1 MKRDKTRYQGVY
13 FYLKKRL
20 DSDVLEKSY
29 YIMYRQGGR
38 GSKLIEEPVGR
49 ESEGMTAAKAAH
61 IRADRARG
69 LEMSN
74 TEKRKTEEAARLA
87 DASRPTVDRLWT
99 LYRDSRPDRKRW
111 ETDESRYR
119 LHIGPLFAKKVPAEI
134 VTLDVDHMRSQMTK
148 NGKSAATI
156 KGAMDLLQRLVR
168 FGAKKG
174 LCPMP
179 ELSQL
184 HFNYPT
190 VDGGKTENM
199 TAAQMKAYLEA
210 LDEEEDQNAA
220 AFMRLALATGMRK
233 SALLGLRW
241 QDVDFEYGFIT
252 LRGEFA
258 KKGKTERI
266 PLSAAA
272 RAILKGIER
281 LDDEFVFPGRYGGPR
296 KEFKKIAQRVK
307 EKAGLP
313 ADFRPLHGLRH
324 TFASWL
330 ASSGEVDL
338 YTLQKLLT
346 HNSPQMTQRYAHLAD
361 SALQRAASVADKLF
375 SEVVPEPQAEAQKS
389 TTVKVRKK
397 NGA

>member
-1 MKRDKTRYQGVY
+1 MKREKTRYQGVY

-69 LEMSN
+69 LEMPN
-74 TEKRKTEEAARLA
+74 TEKRAAEEAARLA
-87 DASRPTVDRLWT
+87 DLSRPTITRLWA
-99 LYRDSRPDRKRW
+99 LYRDSRPERKRW
-111 ETDESRYR
+111 ETDESRWR
-119 LHIGPLFAKKVPAEI
+119 LHIEPLFAKKIPAEL
-134 VTLDVDHMRSQMTK
+134 VTLDVDRMRSQMTK
-148 NGKSAATI
+148 NDKSPATI
-156 KGAMDLLQRLVR
+156 KGAMDLLQRLIR

-179 ELSQL
+179 EVSQL
-184 HFNYPT
+184 HFNYPK

-199 TAAQMKAYLEA
+199 TAQQMKAYLEA

-241 QDVDFEYGFIT
+241 DDIDFEYGFIT

-266 PLSAAA
+266 PLSVAAK
-272 RAILKGIER
+272 AILKSIER
-281 LDDEFVFPGRYGGPR
+281 MGDEFVFPGRFGGPR

-375 SEVVPEPQAEAQKS
+375 SEVVPEPQAAS
-389 TTVKVRKK
+389 SGSPIVKLRKK
-397 NGA
+397 NS

>member
-1 MKRDKTRYQGVY
+1 MKREKTKYQGVY

-20 DSDVLEKSY
+20 DSDVMERAY

-69 LEMSN
+69 LEMPN
-74 TEKRKTEEAARLA
+74 AEKRKAEEAARLA
-87 DASRPTVDRLWT
+87 DLSRPTIARLWS
-99 LYRDSRPDRKRW
+99 LYRDSRPERKRW
-111 ETDESRYR
+111 ETDESRWR
-119 LHIGPLFAKKVPAEI
+119 LHIEPLFAKKIPAEL
-134 VTLDVDHMRSQMTK
+134 VTLDVDRMRSQMTK
-148 NGKSAATI
+148 NGKSPATI
-156 KGAMDLLQRLVR
+156 KGAMDLLQRLIR

-199 TAAQMKAYLEA
+199 TAQQMKAYLEA

-241 QDVDFEYGFIT
+241 GDIDFEYGFIT

-272 RAILKGIER
+272 KAILKSIER
-281 LDDEFVFPGRYGGPR
+281 IDGEFVFPGRFGGPR

-307 EKAGLP
+307 EKSGLP
-313 ADFRPLHGLRH
+313 TDFRPLHGLRH

-375 SEVVPEPQAEAQKS
+375 SEVVPEQQVASSGPS
-389 TTVKVRKK
+389 IVKLRKK
-397 NGA
+397 NN

>member
-1 MKRDKTRYQGVY
+1 MVIFDRQISTLKSSKIVKTRPHTGVCLPPRVDSLAPSLLPALSRS
-13 FYLKKRL
+13 FILKT
-20 DSDVLEKSY
+20 S
-29 YIMYRQGGR
+29 
-38 GSKLIEEPVGR
+38 
-49 ESEGMTAAKAAH
+49 
-61 IRADRARG
+61 
-69 LEMSN
+69 
-74 TEKRKTEEAARLA
+74 
-87 DASRPTVDRLWT
+87 
-99 LYRDSRPDRKRW
+99 
-111 ETDESRYR
+111 
-119 LHIGPLFAKKVPAEI
+119 PLP
-134 VTLDVDHMRSQMTK
+134 R
-148 NGKSAATI
+148 GKSFTYTA
-156 KGAMDLLQRLVR
+156 
-168 FGAKKG
+168 
-174 LCPMP
+174 
-179 ELSQL
+179 ELSPSQEI
-184 HFNYPT
+184 
-190 VDGGKTENM
+190 DGGKTENM

-241 QDVDFEYGFIT
+241 QDIDFEYGFIT

-375 SEVVPEPQAEAQKS
+375 SEVVPEPQAAS
-389 TTVKVRKK
+389 PDMPGVKGRRK
-397 NGA
+397 

>member
-1 MKRDKTRYQGVY
+1 MAERKKTQYQGV
-13 FYLKKRL
+13 FYREELKLGSK
-20 DSDVLEKSY
+20 SQLERVY
-29 YIMYRQGGR
+29 YIRYRLGGR
-38 GSKLIEEPVGR
+38 DSKLVEEPVGR
-49 ESEGMTAAKAAH
+49 ETEGMTPARANQ

-69 LEMSN
+69 KEQSN
-74 TEKRKTEEAARLA
+74 REARAAEEATRLA
-87 DASRPTVDRLWT
+87 DASRPTIDRLWT

-119 LHIGPLFAKKVPAEI
+119 LHIGPRFAKKVPAEI

-148 NGKSAATI
+148 NGKSPATI
-156 KGAMDLLQRLVR
+156 KGAMDLLQRLIR

-179 ELSQL
+179 EVSQL

-241 QDVDFEYGFIT
+241 QDIDFEYGFIT

-281 LDDEFVFPGRYGGPR
+281 LNDEFVFPGRYGGPR

-375 SEVVPEPQAEAQKS
+375 SEVVPEPQAAS
-389 TTVKVRKK
+389 PDMPGVKGRRK
-397 NGA
+397 